1 MRGPPQIMRG
11 WAARTGRKGQWNLWM
26 PTVRALC
33 SFADARIS
41 TWASLDIYYWVP
53 NQEIIYNPER
63 YQGLGGTD
71 MKDKTEKKLT
81 KEQVL
86 RIELNACENNLAA
99 LNANIA
105 AERKEKAFRVDVDG
119 QFWNHLTGEQAARR
133 IKVLADAGVLYM
145 QVGRDK

>member
-1 MRGPPQIMRG
+1 
-11 WAARTGRKGQWNLWM
+11 
-26 PTVRALC
+26 
-33 SFADARIS
+33 
-41 TWASLDIYYWVP
+41 
-53 NQEIIYNPER
+53 
-63 YQGLGGTD
+63 